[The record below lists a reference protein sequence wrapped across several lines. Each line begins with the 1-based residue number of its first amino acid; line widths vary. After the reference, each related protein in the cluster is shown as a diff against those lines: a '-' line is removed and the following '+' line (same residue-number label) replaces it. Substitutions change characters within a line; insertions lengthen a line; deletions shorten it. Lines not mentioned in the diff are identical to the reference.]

1 MLDLSLIFIFTS
13 VVPSLLIKLD
23 ILSRS
28 LVDLILNIISFIGLL
43 KRSLREAIFWTF
55 ILLDLL
61 SSLEMFLIK
70 VIINELPSIKASLFD
85 SKVSE
90 KENDN

>member
-13 VVPSLLIKLD
+13 VVPSLFIKLD